1 MKRIFLLLLCS
12 LMISMGYAQSTLSQL
27 EQGKSFQYPLDKHG
41 KKYLEFYLQ
50 DIQYSDSTERSC
62 IALYTFR
69 VTSIGSGVA
78 FGYLPK
84 LPKKTIAI
92 RSPYFMKYSGVA
104 WSKPIEMLS
113 TNPVVIPQDS
123 SKLIQYKLEYIGQQ
137 VSFYVNGERVAY
149 MNIKYDNTLVLKKQ
163 AEQKRK
169 IWKEEQYE
177 SIKSE
182 SDVDI
187 RAQGDCGI
195 DTLFLYSSRVSPY
208 DKYIRRYYIINS
220 QKMMATCVDENLH
233 YQDTFYFDKMPHFL
247 LEDYHKEIA
256 KAQKQTKLL
265 NKDISEI
272 DAREVFDYF
281 PRGTDIVEF
290 TKRMGNKELAITPC
304 CYETTFY
311 DKFEKK
317 NVLFQFTFWDGR
329 LASIKRESTNTMPT
343 NDVWTAFML
352 LETVDTFRD
361 LGKALEILKKD
372 KQNTSTKR

>member
-1 MKRIFLLLLCS
+1 MKKLSLLFLCG
-12 LMISMGYAQSTLSQL
+12 LMISIGYAQSSLPQL
-27 EQGKSFQYPLDKHG
+27 EQGKSFLYPLDKHG

-62 IALYTFR
+62 MALYTFR
-69 VTSIGSGVA
+69 VTSIGFGVA
-78 FGYLPK
+78 FGELPK
-84 LPKKTIAI
+84 LPKKTIAV

-113 TNPVVIPQDS
+113 SSPIVILQDS
-123 SKLIQYKLEYIGQQ
+123 SKLIQYKMEYIGQQ
-137 VSFYVNGERVAY
+137 VSFYVNAERVAY
-149 MNIKYDNTLVLKKQ
+149 MNIKYDNTLILKKQ

-169 IWKEEQYE
+169 MWTEEQYM

-187 RAQGDCGI
+187 SVQGNCGV
-195 DTLFLYSSRVSPY
+195 DTLFLYSSKVSPY
-208 DKYIRRYYIINS
+208 DTYVRRYYIINS
-220 QKMMATCVDENLH
+220 QKMMATCVDEKLH

-247 LEDYHKEIA
+247 LEDYNKEVA
-256 KAQKQTKLL
+256 KAQKLMNL
-265 NKDISEI
+265 RNKDISEI

-281 PRGTDIVEF
+281 PRGTDMVDF
-290 TKRMGNKELAITPC
+290 TRKMGSKELAVTPC

-311 DKFEKK
+311 DKYEKK

-361 LGKALEILKKD
+361 LGKALEILKRD
-372 KQNTSTKR
+372 KRNTSTKK